1 MNDKDISKKK
11 FKNLV
16 KLSNYSNINLFKKNK
31 KDWVLRDK
39 RIIVD
44 ECKKMKKKMVKK
56 LSTNLKNLTLEEN
69 IKLEKVKQYQISTIS
84 ELDNLDTIINI
95 LTYSEND
102 IENYIEVY
110 EN

>member
-11 FKNLV
+11 FKSLV
-16 KLSNYSNINLFKKNK
+16 KLSNDSNINLFKKNK

-69 IKLEKVKQYQISTIS
+69 IKLEKIKQYQNSTIS

-102 IENYIEVY
+102 NENYIEVY